1 MFGTVF
7 TTMAEEGWAK
17 EKSASSGKSE
27 EAPKVEKIEDDEAA
41 FDALEAEQ
49 KEFIK
54 VIQLIC
60 STYAVIYT
68 NYST

>member
-1 MFGTVF
+1 
-7 TTMAEEGWAK
+7 MAEEGWAK
-17 EKSASSGKSE
+17 EKPASSEKTA

-54 VIQLIC
+54 VSQLIY
-60 STYAVIYT
+60 STSTVIYI

>member
-1 MFGTVF
+1 
-7 TTMAEEGWAK
+7 MAEEGWAK
-17 EKSASSGKSE
+17 EKPASSGKNE

-54 VIQLIC
+54 ASQPVC
-60 STYAVIYT
+60 STFDIIYIDF
-68 NYST
+68 SI

>member
-1 MFGTVF
+1 
-7 TTMAEEGWAK
+7 MAEEGWAK

-54 VIQLIC
+54 VI
-60 STYAVIYT
+60 
-68 NYST
+68 